1 MSHDSIFQ
9 RSHFV
14 AAVLMSLIGGCGL
27 GTLASAPWIRDADND
42 DVLFVGDSI
51 FALSGDIQDE
61 LHAEAGETFRNYTTS
76 GAEITGGILA
86 PSVADQ
92 FDEAFDDDD
101 SSTIVVMD
109 GGGNDILIPVV
120 ALFDPYRCKTPW
132 WRSSL
137 SSSCR
142 AFLDDL
148 YVDVVDLLDHMDDE
162 GVEEIVYL
170 GYYET
175 TWGLLGATNL
185 EEAVDYGDAVLDDAC
200 ANTPASCVF
209 IDPRSSIR
217 SSDITLDGVHPTA
230 SGSAKLADRIW
241 VELEPLL

>member
-1 MSHDSIFQ
+1 MVD
-9 RSHFV
+9 
-14 AAVLMSLIGGCGL
+14 LE
-27 GTLASAPWIRDADND
+27 ADGNARQGV
-42 DVLFVGDSI
+42 DVLV
-51 FALSGDIQDE
+51 
-61 LHAEAGETFRNYTTS
+61 R
-76 GAEITGGILA
+76 
-86 PSVADQ
+86 AD
-92 FDEAFDDDD
+92 A
-101 SSTIVVMD
+101 
-109 GGGNDILIPVV
+109 
-120 ALFDPYRCKTPW
+120 C
-132 WRSSL
+132 
-137 SSSCR
+137 
-142 AFLDDL
+142 
-148 YVDVVDLLDHMDDE
+148 DE

-200 ANTPASCVF
+200 ANTTASCVF